1 MQSDQNKKEEGGLV
15 KAKLGEQAGGE
26 SGMNDRI
33 IVTVDHILTNAGL
46 FASVVRM
53 YGSDDAEV
61 ITYDGTYDGREALWH
76 MCVWHMCV
84 WHTCE
89 VWHTGLQLLCR
100 SVHFLWGRGR

>member
-15 KAKLGEQAGGE
+15 KAKLGELAGGE

-33 IVTVDHILTNAGL
+33 IVTVDHIPTHAGL

-61 ITYDGTYDGREALWH
+61 ITYDGREALWY
-76 MCVWHMCV
+76 M
-84 WHTCE
+84 CE

>member
-61 ITYDGTYDGREALWH
+61 ITYDGREAL
-76 MCVWHMCV
+76 WHMCV